1 MKTWKIGV
9 VGARRGKTFIG
20 LLQTMGEQAVLHAI
34 CEFNEENAA
43 VAKEMAPANVK
54 IYADYDEFLDSGLD
68 AVILCDCFHTHASNA
83 IKAMKKGIHVMSE
96 TTAAPTLG
104 GCVELCRT
112 VEQTKAKYMLGANV
126 PFKKGIQF
134 MRKQVEEGKLGH
146 LVYGEAE
153 YLHYN
158 PNSKGYSDDNR
169 HWRRMLPGPYY
180 NMHSLGPLM
189 YATNTMPKKVT
200 AHAVYNDPH
209 VKRTNKLTDH
219 VGALSLVT
227 MDNNAVFNVTG
238 CSSYGPTS
246 KWFRLIGDNGTME
259 TQRYDE
265 AKIIFASSGDE
276 FIPGDPVPEIEVH
289 EPEYSELGMPAD
301 VQCTEEQMR
310 LGHNGIDFWLLVY
323 FIKYLNGE
331 HEPFFN
337 VYRATALSAAAIMG
351 WKSILNQSKEY
362 IIPDFSNEE
371 ERKAYENDFL
381 SPFEDEDSPNFIS
394 RKTNR

>member
-1 MKTWKIGV
+1 MK
-9 VGARRGKTFIG
+9 AFDFEYAGKNLSDFGFI
-20 LLQTMGEQAVLHAI
+20 I
-34 CEFNEENAA
+34 CNFGD
-43 VAKEMAPANVK
+43 K
-54 IYADYDEFLDSGLD
+54 GLD
-68 AVILCDCFHTHASNA
+68 TVSNGAVVSFDSVPVQNGTKYELTSSTYEDCL
-83 IKAMKKGIHVMSE
+83 E
-96 TTAAPTLG
+96 TT
-104 GCVELCRT
+104 
-112 VEQTKAKYMLGANV
+112 
-126 PFKKGIQF
+126 IQIC
-134 MRKQVEEGKLGH
+134 K
-146 LVYGEAE
+146 
-153 YLHYN
+153 N
-158 PNSKGYSDDNR
+158 I
-169 HWRRMLPGPYY
+169 
-180 NMHSLGPLM
+180 
-189 YATNTMPKKVT
+189 
-200 AHAVYNDPH
+200 
-209 VKRTNKLTDH
+209 
-219 VGALSLVT
+219 
-227 MDNNAVFNVTG
+227 
-238 CSSYGPTS
+238 C
-246 KWFRLIGDNGTME
+246 DNGTME